1 MDSEPTSG
9 YLYFDISTHYH
20 TEFRKIHIASARGT
34 LHVNEHEQVC
44 LRTESNFRSLTITS
58 FLYQTVDGKIFS
70 FN

>member
-1 MDSEPTSG
+1 MYLLLVSKNMDSEPTSG

-44 LRTESNFRSLTITS
+44 LRTESNFRDRKS
-58 FLYQTVDGKIFS
+58 VV
-70 FN
+70 